1 MSTTREELIAGLRA
15 VADFYE
21 ANPTM
26 PVPPFPDLLVS
37 CSNITGH
44 GDERDDNAAAD
55 LVRHAAELLGV
66 EAKPAHG
73 GAGGWDADG
82 IFGAFRLRVYST
94 TRERM
99 ARYNAQASY
108 ADSVEPEGGDPR

>member
-26 PVPPFPDLLVS
+26 PVPTYPELLVS
-37 CSNITGH
+37 CSSITGH
-44 GDERDDNAAAD
+44 GNDRDDEAAAD

-66 EAKPAHG
+66 ETKLPYG
-73 GAGGWDADG
+73 GQGLDADG
-82 IFGAFRLRVYST
+82 VFGAVKLRVYST

-108 ADSVEPEGGDPR
+108 ADSVEPEDGAS

>member
-26 PVPPFPDLLVS
+26 PVPIYPDLLVS

-44 GDERDDNAAAD
+44 GNDRDDDAAAE
-55 LVRHAAELLGV
+55 LVRHAGTLLGV
-66 EAKPAHG
+66 EATQST
-73 GAGGWDADG
+73 AGGWDVNG
-82 IFGAFRLRVYST
+82 KFGALTLRVYST
-94 TRERM
+94 THERM
-99 ARYNAQASY
+99 ARYEAASTY
-108 ADSVEPEGGDPR
+108 SGAVQPEGGAL